1 MRAQTCSPPPSGLT
15 QFLANRHR
23 RGLLPDRVIGPVN
36 SLSRVPTAVFQRRRR
51 GRPYYVPYRPFP
63 YPVGRDS
70 GKLPGR
76 EEGGEMEMADS
87 YAALLGVGSPTA
99 AALAAESGRCV
110 EDLFLYLFVVLIRP
124 FIRAL
129 P

>member
-1 MRAQTCSPPPSGLT
+1 
-15 QFLANRHR
+15 
-23 RGLLPDRVIGPVN
+23 
-36 SLSRVPTAVFQRRRR
+36 
-51 GRPYYVPYRPFP
+51 
-63 YPVGRDS
+63 
-70 GKLPGR
+70 
-76 EEGGEMEMADS
+76 MEMADS